1 MRLLVTGGAGYIG
14 SQTVRLLRRAGH
26 DVVVLDNLEQGHP
39 AAIDDARLVVG
50 SIADRG
56 VVRPLLADGG
66 FEAVV
71 HFAGLKAA
79 GESVEDPARY
89 LDVNVGGTL
98 ALLAELDRAGIGAF
112 VFSSSC
118 AVYGEPDHVPV
129 DETAPSRPTTPY
141 GESKLLVERALPW
154 YEGRGLRSV
163 ALRYFNAAGAEL
175 DGSHGEDS
183 PEPTNLFPVVVRAAL
198 GRGPAVEVFGTDYP
212 TADGTAIRDYVHV
225 VDLAEAH
232 VAALAYLADGGAA
245 TALNLGTG
253 RGSSVRD
260 VIGAVESA
268 SRRLVPTVMSGRRAG
283 DVAAIWA
290 DPSRAAATLGWRAT
304 RPLQAI
310 AESAVRW
317 AELHP
322 DGYEDRAGVP
332 PRASLAGADRG

>member
-1 MRLLVTGGAGYIG
+1 MRVLVTGGAGYIG

-26 DVVVLDNLEQGHP
+26 DVVVLDNLDQGHP
-39 AAIDDARLVVG
+39 AAIGDARLVVG

-56 VVRPLLADGG
+56 VVRALLADEGI
-66 FEAVV
+66 EAVV

-79 GESVEDPARY
+79 GESVADPARY
-89 LDVNVGGTL
+89 LDVNVGGSL
-98 ALLAELDRAGIGAF
+98 ALLAEVDRARIGPF

-118 AVYGEPDHVPV
+118 AVYGEPDRVPV
-129 DETAPSRPTTPY
+129 DETAGLSPTTPY
-141 GESKLLVERALPW
+141 GESKLLVEQALPW
-154 YEGRGLRSV
+154 YEERGLRSV

-183 PEPTNLFPVVVRAAL
+183 PEPTNLFPIVVRAAL
-198 GRGPAVEVFGTDYP
+198 GQGPAVEIFGSDYP

-232 VAALAYLADGGAA
+232 VAALAYLADGGASV
-245 TALNLGTG
+245 ALNLGTG

-260 VIGAVESA
+260 VIGAVETA
-268 SRRLVPTVMSGRRAG
+268 SRRAVPATTTGRRAG

-290 DPSRAAATLGWRAT
+290 DPARAEATLGWRANL
-304 RPLQAI
+304 PLQAI

-322 DGYEDRAGVP
+322 AGYEDRLEIT